1 MRFCT
6 SCQYTRAEEGGEKQQ
21 RGKITRWICKACLDK
36 KTQSKYQKHDEP
48 EKVRELR

>member
-21 RGKITRWICKACLDK
+21 RGTIRRWICKARLDK
-36 KTQSKYQKHDEP
+36 QTQSKYQKHDEP
-48 EKVRELR
+48 QRVRELR

>member
-6 SCQYTRAEEGGEKQQ
+6 SCQYTRAEEGGEKQR
-21 RGKITRWICKACLDK
+21 RGKILRWICKGCLEK
-36 KTQSKYQKHDEP
+36 RSQSKYQKHDEP